1 MGGNDYFFKNM
12 VASES
17 ATVPDYGKDH
27 IDPESLKRWE
37 DEEILDSIRHHFVT
51 GEDIDRPIA
60 EGRDG
65 EQDNKDDEDN
75 VSDAD
80 SSILQAPK
88 PQTSSD
94 PASSCAAALLAKE
107 EALKRRVDTQ
117 YDDPEFSH
125 LDFYFEKKTEI
136 ADQLDLNCAEFEGID
151 ADYRSLLV
159 IEGFRPG
166 PIHTYPT
173 HRRPLRND

>member
-1 MGGNDYFFKNM
+1 MGGNEYFFKNM

-17 ATVPDYGKDH
+17 ATVSDSGNNH

-37 DEEILDSIRHHFVT
+37 DEEILDSIRHLFIT
-51 GEDIDRPIA
+51 GEDIDRLIA

-65 EQDNKDDEDN
+65 EQDTKDDEDD

-94 PASSCAAALLAKE
+94 PTSRAAALLAKE
-107 EALKRRVDTQ
+107 EALKRRVG
-117 YDDPEFSH
+117 
-125 LDFYFEKKTEI
+125 
-136 ADQLDLNCAEFEGID
+136 A
-151 ADYRSLLV
+151 
-159 IEGFRPG
+159 
-166 PIHTYPT
+166 
-173 HRRPLRND
+173 